1 MLWDID
7 YTLLHVGGMSSE
19 VFAEAFSSATGRAM
33 DRLADLPGK
42 TDRAIITETLELN
55 GETAT
60 SALVD
65 RFAGALA
72 DGFGARAGA
81 IRATGHLFPGAAEA
95 LRTLAGRP
103 DVVQSVLTG
112 NMRSIAETK
121 LTAFD
126 VGRYVDF
133 AAGAYGM
140 DGTSRASLVRVARTR
155 ATALYGEP
163 FSGAATVLIGDTP
176 HDVAAALEARAK
188 IIAVASGFSDE
199 AALRA
204 AGADTVL
211 RGLADTPEVLRAILG
226 TD

>member
-1 MLWDID
+1 VLWDID

-65 RFAGALA
+65 RFADALA

-95 LRTLAGRP
+95 LRALAGRP
-103 DVVQSVLTG
+103 DIVQSVLTG
-112 NMRSIAETK
+112 NMRSIAEIK
-121 LTAFD
+121 LAAFD

-140 DGTSRASLVRVARTR
+140 DGTAVRGHHWTCHV
-155 ATALYGEP
+155 
-163 FSGAATVLIGDTP
+163 SGSMRLQPCLPDPTS
-176 HDVAAALEARAK
+176 HDYCRRPPCHQ
-188 IIAVASGFSDE
+188 D
-199 AALRA
+199 LRL
-204 AGADTVL
+204 AG
-211 RGLADTPEVLRAILG
+211 G
-226 TD
+226 